1 MKNSAA
7 VALITVV
14 LCCQSLAVAD
24 EGNLPACVDDPTCV
38 SLFERAKQQSKDGN
52 LDEAQRLYRQAYDL
66 RADPRLLFSIA
77 RVLQKQSKWKEAAA
91 FYQNFIDSP
100 LHADEQKQKA
110 AEYVQECRRQTAE
123 QDKASAVEAER
134 TKRQATIDAAS
145 ASDPTPG
152 GHGESAGGR
161 AAPVYKKWWFWV
173 AIGGVAVAAAGITAG
188 VVLGTQNSS
197 QNPASLTSTRMAPV
211 NSLVIVF

>member
-14 LCCQSLAVAD
+14 LCGQSLAVAD

-52 LDEAQRLYRQAYDL
+52 LDEAQRLYRQAYEL

-77 RVLQKQSKWKEAAA
+77 RVLQKQRKWKEAAS

-110 AEYVQECRRQTAE
+110 ADHLQECRRQMVE
-123 QDKASAVEAER
+123 QDKLAELEGERAGSQAARNAS
-134 TKRQATIDAAS
+134 IAS
-145 ASDPTPG
+145 STHPTDHPDN
-152 GHGESAGGR
+152 AGR
-161 AAPVYKKWWFWV
+161 SAAPVYKKWWFWGDLV
-173 AIGGVAVAAAGITAG
+173 GSW
-188 VVLGTQNSS
+188 QW
-197 QNPASLTSTRMAPV
+197 QRRSLWGWSAQREPTHRLSVWYPPTPSTFHFEQTS
-211 NSLVIVF
+211 